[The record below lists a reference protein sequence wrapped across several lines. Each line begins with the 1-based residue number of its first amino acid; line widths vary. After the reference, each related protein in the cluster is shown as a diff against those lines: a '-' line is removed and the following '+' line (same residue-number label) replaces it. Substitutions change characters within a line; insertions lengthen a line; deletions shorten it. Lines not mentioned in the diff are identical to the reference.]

1 MAKYLKQVTPREIDF
16 WASAY
21 LMAAAKVMDRALLEK
36 VDLAGEKYWQ
46 KRLDLA
52 SEIADYM
59 LDSYQMQNDC
69 IQVVPE
75 AIPAWPEEANQ

>member
-1 MAKYLKQVTPREIDF
+1 MAVVQNYVVLEVFEVMAKYLKQVTRNERDF

-21 LMAAAKVMDRALLEK
+21 LMAANKVMNRALLEK

-52 SEIADYM
+52 NEIADY
-59 LDSYQMQNDC
+59 
-69 IQVVPE
+69 
-75 AIPAWPEEANQ
+75 IPDAE